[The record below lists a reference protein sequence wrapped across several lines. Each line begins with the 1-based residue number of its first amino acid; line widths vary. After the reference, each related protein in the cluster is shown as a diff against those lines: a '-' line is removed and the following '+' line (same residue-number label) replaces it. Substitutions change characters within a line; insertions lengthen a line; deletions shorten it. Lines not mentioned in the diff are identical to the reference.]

1 MTQVS
6 KINGIPVV
14 NTYSSGFTYNDSNVF
29 TIANTDGTNLTATIN
44 QMSGLTV
51 GGNFSATTIFS
62 GGTDLSNIF
71 APIGGG
77 GGGEVNTASNIGGGT
92 GLFKQKSALDL
103 QFRTLTGTSPSYK
116 VTTAISGDTVTLDIN
131 EPNMTLWPLVVSG
144 NQLISG
150 GANLLSGLT
159 FSVSPLVYIIGETLY
174 NASASTVT
182 LNSGGTTFDR
192 IDVLYADISGATGFI
207 QGTESEAPVKPGLD
221 SATQVEVTFVT
232 VAAGSATPEI
242 AITKVYDEDTGTGG
256 GEWDYSAN
264 TAVRISGDSTSTA
277 FSGTKSIEFISAVSG
292 DEFTMANPTPYDS
305 AEDNT
310 ISFYIKNKTD
320 WSGVKEFIEISF
332 RDSGGTQ
339 NGSTVR
345 FDEGKFGFDASNVF
359 DWQVISI
366 ALGTF
371 NMTSSM
377 VSQVRFEVNKDA
389 GASSSLELNIDLIRF
404 QAGAPTTSPQN
415 IWLSF
420 LADDSN
426 SATANSATDQ
436 LRLSGGSNINTAIIG
451 KSAIFNLDDD
461 VVVTSLDA
469 TTISGD
475 TIYSGSTDL
484 SSIFSTTSANIG
496 GGEGVFSAKVG
507 TVNQFKSL
515 TSSGATIAITTSGD
529 TINLESIAGTGQDNT
544 ASNVGGETGLF
555 KQKTGVDLEFKTL
568 SAGTNIQIFTGD
580 SVVTISGP
588 AGSGEANTGS
598 NLGGGNPVFKQKAGV
613 DLEFR
618 TLVAG
623 TNVTITSGATEL
635 TINASGGGGGG
646 TSRITGATQTT
657 TATPGEVDV
666 IDTLVDNAT
675 NIVEVFVK
683 AYESGAAEYGVW
695 KRTLTVTSVSGTV
708 VIREENADVD
718 KTSSGLNANSINFT
732 VNGSNIDIDVTGIA
746 ATTIDWVSAYEI
758 II

>member
-1 MTQVS
+1 MAQVR
-6 KINGIPVV
+6 KINGIPIVD
-14 NTYSSGFTYNDSNVF
+14 TYSSGFTYNDSNVF

-51 GGNFSATTIFS
+51 SGNFSATTIFS

-116 VTTAISGDTVTLDIN
+116 VTTAISGDTVALDIN

-150 GANLLSGLT
+150 GATLLSGLT
-159 FSVSPLVYIIGETLY
+159 FNVSALEYIIGSSIY
-174 NASASTVT
+174 AAVSSTVT
-182 LNSGGTTFDR
+182 LESGGTTFDR
-192 IDVLYADISGATGFI
+192 IDVLYADVSGNTGFVK
-207 QGTESEAPVKPGLD
+207 GTESEAPVKPPLD

-232 VAAGSATPEI
+232 VAAGSATPEV
-242 AITKVYDEDTGTGG
+242 AITKIYDEDTGTGG

-305 AEDNT
+305 SEDNT

-371 NMTSSM
+371 NMTSSI

-426 SATANSATDQ
+426 SAIATSATDQ
-436 LRLSGGSNINTAIIG
+436 LRLSGGSNISTAISG
-451 KSAIFNLDDD
+451 KAAIFNLDDD

-469 TTISGD
+469 TTLTGD
-475 TIYSGSTDL
+475 TIYSGATELSTL
-484 SSIFSTTSANIG
+484 F
-496 GGEGVFSAKVG
+496 GEK
-507 TVNQFKSL
+507 
-515 TSSGATIAITTSGD
+515 
-529 TINLESIAGTGQDNT
+529 NT

-555 KQKTGVDLEFKTL
+555 KQKTGVDLEFRTL
-568 SAGTNIQIFTGD
+568 SAGTNIQIFSGD
-580 SVVTISGP
+580 NVVTISGP

-598 NLGGGNPVFKQKAGV
+598 NLGGGNPVFKQKTGV

-657 TATPGEVDV
+657 TATPGEIDV

>member
-1 MTQVS
+1 
-6 KINGIPVV
+6 
-14 NTYSSGFTYNDSNVF
+14 
-29 TIANTDGTNLTATIN
+29 
-44 QMSGLTV
+44 
-51 GGNFSATTIFS
+51 
-62 GGTDLSNIF
+62 
-71 APIGGG
+71 
-77 GGGEVNTASNIGGGT
+77 
-92 GLFKQKSALDL
+92 
-103 QFRTLTGTSPSYK
+103 
-116 VTTAISGDTVTLDIN
+116 
-131 EPNMTLWPLVVSG
+131 
-144 NQLISG
+144 LISG
-150 GANLLSGLT
+150 GATLLSGLT
-159 FSVSPLVYIIGETLY
+159 FNVSALEYIIGSSIY
-174 NASASTVT
+174 AAVSSTVT
-182 LNSGGTTFDR
+182 LESGGTTFDR
-192 IDVLYADISGATGFI
+192 IDVLYADVSGNTGFVK
-207 QGTESEAPVKPGLD
+207 GTESEAPVKPPLD

-232 VAAGSATPEI
+232 VAAGSATPEV
-242 AITKVYDEDTGTGG
+242 AITKIYDEDTGTGG

-305 AEDNT
+305 SEDNT

-371 NMTSSM
+371 NMTSSI

-436 LRLSGGSNINTAIIG
+436 LRLSGGSNINTAING

-469 TTISGD
+469 TTLTGD

-484 SSIFSTTSANIG
+484 SLIFSPIGATGGDTTRVQGGTNISTGGTANVPIINLD
-496 GGEGVFSAKVG
+496 ADI
-507 TVNQFKSL
+507 SL
-515 TSSGATIAITTSGD
+515 TSVDATTLTGDTIYSGATELSTLFG
-529 TINLESIAGTGQDNT
+529 EKNT

-555 KQKTGVDLEFKTL
+555 KQKTGVDLEFRTL
-568 SAGTNIQIFTGD
+568 SAGTNIQIFSGD
-580 SVVTISGP
+580 NVVTISGP

-598 NLGGGNPVFKQKAGV
+598 NLGGGNPVFKQKTGV

-657 TATPGEVDV
+657 TATPGEIDV